1 MKQQE
6 FKIEIVEN
14 QVHIL
19 RCFTMGGG
27 VVIPREIEGYPVTE
41 IAPYAFS
48 AHSEDKDPNAV
59 CGAMLTEILFPDT
72 LERIGR
78 YAFYGCENLEKI
90 SFYSHIIDIGAGAF
104 TGCHKV
110 RNLDVTIVEGKRS
123 CLRELLMELREEQSV
138 CYRSEKGEARLIF
151 PEFFEEAVEN
161 TPARILETH
170 THGSGIL
177 YRNCFVQTNLQFGLY
192 DNRFPWAR
200 ENEQLATV
208 FRIAFG
214 RLLNPLELSL
224 EAEEKYRSFLR
235 EQWKA
240 AGVWAAAQEEPRY
253 LHYLAEKVAATR
265 EEVEYLIVEAGKKKR
280 IETVSYLMNY
290 QHERYPERAKKV
302 DKFEL

>member
-6 FKIEIVEN
+6 FKIEIIGN

-27 VVIPREIEGYPVTE
+27 VVIPREIDGYPVTE

-48 AHSEDKDPNAV
+48 VHSEDKDSNAV
-59 CGAMLTEILFPDT
+59 CGAMLTEIVLPDT
-72 LERIGR
+72 LKRIGR

-90 SFYSHIIDIGAGAF
+90 SFYSHIKDIGAGAF

-138 CYRSEKGEARLIF
+138 CYHSEKGEAKLIF

-177 YRNCFVQTNLQFGLY
+177 YRNCFVQTKLQFALY

-214 RLLNPLELSL
+214 RLLNPLKLSL
-224 EAEEKYRSFLR
+224 EAEEKYRSFLQ
-235 EQWKA
+235 EQWKE
-240 AGVWAAAQEEPRY
+240 AGVWAAEQEEPCY
-253 LHYLAEKVAATR
+253 LHYLAEKVAETR
-265 EEVEYLIVEAGKKKR
+265 EEVEYLIVEAGKKNR

-290 QHERYPERAKKV
+290 QHERYPERVKKV

>member
-6 FKIEIVEN
+6 FKIEIIGN

-27 VVIPREIEGYPVTE
+27 VVIPREIDGYPVTE

-48 AHSEDKDPNAV
+48 AHSKDKDSNAV
-59 CGAMLTEILFPDT
+59 CGAMLTEIVLPDT
-72 LERIGR
+72 LKRIGR

-90 SFYSHIIDIGAGAF
+90 SFYSHIKDIGAGAF

-138 CYRSEKGEARLIF
+138 CYHSEKGEAKLIF

-177 YRNCFVQTNLQFGLY
+177 YRNCFVQTKLQFALY

-224 EAEEKYRSFLR
+224 EAEEKYRSFLQ
-235 EQWKA
+235 EQWKE
-240 AGVWAAAQEEPRY
+240 AGVWAAEQEEPCY

-265 EEVEYLIVEAGKKKR
+265 EEVEYLIVEAGKKNR

-290 QHERYPERAKKV
+290 QHERYPERVKKV

>member
-1 MKQQE
+1 MRNRR
-6 FKIEIVEN
+6 ISGD
-14 QVHIL
+14 
-19 RCFTMGGG
+19 RDC
-27 VVIPREIEGYPVTE
+27 
-41 IAPYAFS
+41 S
-48 AHSEDKDPNAV
+48 NAV
-59 CGAMLTEILFPDT
+59 CGAMLTEIMFPDT

-90 SFYSHIIDIGAGAF
+90 SFYSHIKDIGAGAF

-138 CYRSEKGEARLIF
+138 CYHSEKGEARLIF

-177 YRNCFVQTNLQFGLY
+177 YRNCFVQTDLQFGLY
-192 DNRFPWAR
+192 DNRFPWAK

-224 EAEEKYRSFLR
+224 EAEEKYRSFLQ
-235 EQWKA
+235 EQWKE
-240 AGVWAAAQEEPRY
+240 AGVWAAEQEEPCY

-265 EEVEYLIVEAGKKKR
+265 EEVEYLIVEAGKKNR

-290 QHERYPERAKKV
+290 QHERYPERVKKV